1 MLLQGDLRNQFLSL
15 ETLVL
20 SCGGVSLA
28 SNEADRLLSAALR
41 AAPRAAVLRA
51 RATVR
56 TALGDLAK
64 DKGSKI
70 GKP

>member
-1 MLLQGDLRNQFLSL
+1 MVFFR
-15 ETLVL
+15 
-20 SCGGVSLA
+20 LA

-64 DKGSKI
+64 DKGSKM
-70 GKP
+70 GKPCSLD